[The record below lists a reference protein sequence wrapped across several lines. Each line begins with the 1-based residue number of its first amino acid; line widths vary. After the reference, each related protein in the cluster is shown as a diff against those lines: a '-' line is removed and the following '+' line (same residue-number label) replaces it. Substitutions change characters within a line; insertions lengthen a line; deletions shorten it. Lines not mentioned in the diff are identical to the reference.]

1 MFARITAFD
10 AALLGKSRILVRW
23 YGICNMR
30 ASTHIS
36 GLFMD
41 QAINPEIINRRRWRT
56 SLAFGAGLIALCS
69 AAWGINRVVRP
80 SIAVSDVHIVEVRHG
95 NISNTINASGVV
107 IPTHEEVVAS
117 PIQTRIAKVLAKP
130 GQRVAAG
137 ELLLELD
144 DRTVR
149 LAADDLQEQ
158 LAQQENHITSLTL
171 ELAQK
176 NKQLVSNIELLELD
190 LQAAKAKW
198 ERYQPLRVSGVIS
211 GDNYLQAELSVKRA
225 EIQLRQQRELI
236 DDNRR
241 ATVAAIEGAKLQKN
255 ILQKQLEQQQHLL
268 AQSQVRA
275 PFAGMLTSLLAEE
288 GSSVTIGQQVAK
300 VSELSNFRV
309 EASLSDFHARS
320 LNVGQ
325 PVQVEQGGVVLTGHV
340 HMILPEIQNGTVKL
354 LVELDQPNHP
364 LLRDKLRVDVN
375 IVTENKADTLVA
387 DAGAAFNGRGP
398 QTVFVVK
405 DGVARK
411 TVLDIGSSD
420 GKSVEILAG
429 AKAGDHLIVSD
440 IKRYQDTDSIRISQ

>member
-1 MFARITAFD
+1 
-10 AALLGKSRILVRW
+10 
-23 YGICNMR
+23 
-30 ASTHIS
+30 
-36 GLFMD
+36 MD
-41 QAINPEIINRRRWRT
+41 QAINPEIIKRRRRRIG
-56 SLAFGAGLIALCS
+56 LVFAACLIALCS

-80 SIAVSDVHIVEVRHG
+80 SVAASDVHIVEIRRG

-130 GQRVAAG
+130 GQHVAAG

-144 DRTVR
+144 DRAVR
-149 LAADDLQEQ
+149 LAADNLQEQ

-190 LQAAKAKW
+190 LQAAKVKW
-198 ERYQPLRVSGVIS
+198 ERYQPLRVSGVVS

-236 DDNRR
+236 EDNRR
-241 ATVAAIEGAKLQKN
+241 ATVTSIEGAKLQKN
-255 ILQKQLEQQQHLL
+255 ILQKQLEQEQHLL

-300 VSELSNFRV
+300 VSELSNFRI

-320 LNVGQ
+320 LSVGQ
-325 PVQVEQGGVVLTGHV
+325 PVQVEQGGVILTGRV

-354 LVELDQPNHP
+354 LVELDQPHHSM
-364 LLRDKLRVDVN
+364 LRDKLRVDVN
-375 IVTENKADTLVA
+375 IVTEKRTDTLVA
-387 DAGAAFNGRGP
+387 DSGPAFNGSGP
-398 QTVFVVK
+398 QAVFVVK
-405 DGVARK
+405 DGEARK

-420 GKSVEILAG
+420 GKAVEILSG
-429 AKAGDHLIVSD
+429 AKAGERLIVSD
-440 IKRYQDTDSIRISQ
+440 IKRYQDLDSIRISN